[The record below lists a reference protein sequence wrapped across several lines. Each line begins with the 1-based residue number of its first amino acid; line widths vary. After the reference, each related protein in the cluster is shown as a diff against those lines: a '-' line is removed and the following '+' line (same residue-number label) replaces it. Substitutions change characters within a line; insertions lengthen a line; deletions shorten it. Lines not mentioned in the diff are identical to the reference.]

1 MARIRFEA
9 LLPQFSVI
17 VERNGVEISRSVL
30 SAVDAAEARATFLSL
45 ATARLFDPL
54 DKALVCRVEKVQA

>member
-17 VERNGVEISRSVL
+17 VERNGVEISRNVL
-30 SAVDAAEARATFLSL
+30 SAVDAAEARATFLGPDQS
-45 ATARLFDPL
+45 AAVRP
-54 DKALVCRVEKVQA
+54 AG

>member
-17 VERNGVEISRSVL
+17 VERNGVEISRNVL
-30 SAVDAAEARATFLSL
+30 SAVDAAEARATFLGL
-45 ATARLFDPL
+45 TKARLFDPL
-54 DKALVCRVEKVQA
+54 DKALVCRVEIYHP